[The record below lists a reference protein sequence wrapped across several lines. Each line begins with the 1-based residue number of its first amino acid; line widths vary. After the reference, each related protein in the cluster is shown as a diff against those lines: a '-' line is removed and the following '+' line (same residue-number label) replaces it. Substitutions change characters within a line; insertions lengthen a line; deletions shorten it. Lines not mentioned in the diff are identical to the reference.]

1 MCQLLKPIKAYSNA
15 QNQNKLYWLWKTVF
29 SKDMNKWR
37 EYCYKVNSSK
47 FLMGEKVTKNDFKAT
62 FSWLIKIEII
72 EKIMS
77 GEYGVGDRELDQNNI
92 SENIEKCQD
101 IVIKKTNQ
109 KIINHIKNNILKEQ
123 EEAMFRSYIA
133 QEKYLEDSDPYEL
146 KHLLYNNCAI
156 GKHGFLRD
164 DRFKTLYKSKLDS
177 YITKRH
183 IGTTS
188 GEAKTLIQKLV
199 TKLSSECSGFNLLK
213 RLKKAEDMVDN
224 TRLGEGEPLQL
235 LGVL

>member
-1 MCQLLKPIKAYSNA
+1 
-15 QNQNKLYWLWKTVF
+15 
-29 SKDMNKWR
+29 
-37 EYCYKVNSSK
+37 
-47 FLMGEKVTKNDFKAT
+47 
-62 FSWLIKIEII
+62 
-72 EKIMS
+72 
-77 GEYGVGDRELDQNNI
+77 
-92 SENIEKCQD
+92 
-101 IVIKKTNQ
+101 
-109 KIINHIKNNILKEQ
+109 
-123 EEAMFRSYIA
+123 MFRSYIA

-156 GKHGFLRD
+156 GKHGFLHD

-235 LGVL
+235 LGGFVGVNRCLTDGGLQGFFKNDVVI